1 MSIYVLKSKFQ
12 DLLRPI
18 VRQLYKFGV
27 TANQVTLFAMLVSIA
42 VGTLLALNIEHAKL
56 FFIVPVWMFVRM
68 ALNAMDGMLAREFG
82 QKSPLGAYFNELSD
96 VIADTALFV
105 PFALLVGVSPILVL
119 SIIFL
124 ATLSEYTGAL
134 GLMVG
139 ADRRYDG
146 PMGKSDRAFVFGA
159 LSLFWGLGVIS
170 AWWVNVVLAITL
182 LLLLVTITNRIRS
195 GIKIGA
201 KNSQEA

>member
-12 DLLRPI
+12 NLLRPI

-96 VIADTALFV
+96 VIADTALFL

-182 LLLLVTITNRIRS
+182 LLLLVTITNRVRS

>member
-12 DLLRPI
+12 NLLRPI

-56 FFIVPVWMFVRM
+56 FFIVPVWMFIRM